1 MNVRCRCM
9 SFISVFRRSTLLL
22 CRVGVTTYDYDVP
35 LWRNRILRIQDRN
48 TTKREE
54 GGRADS
60 WWNPQRTKGF
70 ATLLI
75 ISDHSVWFIMVCMLH
90 SFTWKSSFS
99 SDHFI
104 MICMLTGL
112 HSTQCIQIISSSN
125 QNFIRSS
132 SWRSLSN
139 LCLSFWDSLPNAY
152 CSSFKFKGLTIY
164 SDWYQ

>member
-1 MNVRCRCM
+1 MYIAAACH
-9 SFISVFRRSTLLL
+9 SFVQSRRSTLLL
-22 CRVGVTTYDYDVP
+22 CRVGVTTYDYECAIYYVH
-35 LWRNRILRIQDRN
+35 WMAQSYSTYQRSKHN
-48 TTKREE
+48 KEE

-60 WWNPQRTKGF
+60 WWNPQRTKGI
-70 ATLLI
+70 ATRLI
-75 ISDHSVWFIMVCMLH
+75 TSDHSVWFIMVCMFLFNFP
-90 SFTWKSSFS
+90 SKSSY
-99 SDHFI
+99 FI
-104 MICMLTGL
+104 RSF
-112 HSTQCIQIISSSN
+112 HISSSN

>member
-1 MNVRCRCM
+1 MYIAAACH
-9 SFISVFRRSTLLL
+9 SFVQSRRSTLLL
-22 CRVGVTTYDYDVP
+22 CRVGVTAYDYECTIYHIH
-35 LWRNRILRIQDRN
+35 WMAQSYSTYQRSKHN
-48 TTKREE
+48 KEE

-90 SFTWKSSFS
+90 SFTCKSSFS

-139 LCLSFWDSLPNAY
+139 LCL
-152 CSSFKFKGLTIY
+152 
-164 SDWYQ
+164 